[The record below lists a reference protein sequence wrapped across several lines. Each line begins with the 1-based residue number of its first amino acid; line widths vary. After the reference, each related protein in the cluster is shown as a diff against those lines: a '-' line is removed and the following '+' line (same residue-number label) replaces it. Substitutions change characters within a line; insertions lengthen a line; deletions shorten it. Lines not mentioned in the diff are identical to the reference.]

1 VTDRTSVSFPGRTDL
16 SGIDLGQVNIL
27 AAADVKCAGCT
38 VLTGRA
44 AGRQVQLTWTAVSG
58 AAGYAIYRGTLN
70 GGPYTK
76 LTQVPGTQL
85 MYIDA
90 ATTIGVTYY
99 YVVRPLSPS
108 LEELCQSNQ
117 VSFRIVGR

>member
-1 VTDRTSVSFPGRTDL
+1 
-16 SGIDLGQVNIL
+16 VNVL

-44 AGRQVQLTWTAVSG
+44 AGRQVQLTWTSVAG
-58 AAGYAIYRGTLN
+58 AAGYAIYRGTIS
-70 GGPYTK
+70 GGPYIK
-76 LTQVPGTQL
+76 LTQVPGTQP

-90 ATTIGVTYY
+90 ATTVGVTYFW
-99 YVVRPLSPS
+99 VVRPLSPS

-117 VSFRIVGR
+117 ISFRIAGR